1 MGISYNDF
9 HAKDPDTQCKLGK
22 LNTPKIFFLQ
32 GSKAPMNSLTV
43 KRLVHIHMDMEYA
56 DHTQM
61 TMECKRLGSKM
72 NKSRISEFQG

>member
-1 MGISYNDF
+1 MNHKDF
-9 HAKDPDTQCKLGK
+9 HAKDPDTQRKLGK

-32 GSKAPMNSLTV
+32 GSKAPTNNLTV
-43 KRLVHIHMDMEYA
+43 KRLAHIHMDMEHV